1 MTASR
6 GLAMPTGNAPSHE
19 DATVATSLS
28 GYSDELGAVSEIGFL
43 DSSVVLARYARRID
57 AVCEIDACMHYVMF
71 MIIENLVETRLYTRR
86 TP

>member
-6 GLAMPTGNAPSHE
+6 GWAMSSGNAPSHE
-19 DATVATSLS
+19 DATVAPSLS
-28 GYSDELGAVSEIGFL
+28 GYSDEPGAVSEIGFL

-71 MIIENLVETRLYTRR
+71 MIVETLVETRLYTRR